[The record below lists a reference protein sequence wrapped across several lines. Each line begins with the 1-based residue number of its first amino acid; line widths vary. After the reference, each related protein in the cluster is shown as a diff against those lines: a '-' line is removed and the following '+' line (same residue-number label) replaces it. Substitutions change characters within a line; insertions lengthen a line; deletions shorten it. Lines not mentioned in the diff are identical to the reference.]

1 MICREKEDVIS
12 INNNCKLIMY
22 IRVNLLYN
30 GRGVEG
36 IFLFDSKIEYRWL
49 IIDVDGMEFIIK
61 FRLMYNVI

>member
-1 MICREKEDVIS
+1 
-12 INNNCKLIMY
+12 MY

-30 GRGVEG
+30 GRGVENV
-36 IFLFDSKIEYRWL
+36 FLFDSKIEYRWL